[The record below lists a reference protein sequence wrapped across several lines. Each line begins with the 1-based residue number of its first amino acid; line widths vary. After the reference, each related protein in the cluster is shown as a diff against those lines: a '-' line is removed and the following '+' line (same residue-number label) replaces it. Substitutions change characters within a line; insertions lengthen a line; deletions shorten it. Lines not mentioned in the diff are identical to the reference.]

1 MAVIIREYIDFGS
14 GLAEVKTFLPKGILS
29 KSEREQAQRLD
40 SILKTIVEDI
50 NQEYNALDRKI
61 KNNEIDKWRWLG
73 GRIDEI
79 LSIPF
84 ISEKDKEYH
93 HIWPAIG
100 QYLRHELSR
109 GLKDRKRS
117 GTKNDHYRKCWAL
130 ATLPGT
136 EWITSWIGWDA
147 LTDRG
152 EQLAYSGKLLP
163 LLEKRFAGFGGKL
176 TPDDFKEIAK
186 LLVAYVP
193 TKARTPKDIEYVPE
207 DKLVEIADAV
217 YDGFLSS
224 RGGDMG
230 GKQLS
235 GSA

>member
-14 GLAEVKTFLPKGILS
+14 GPQEVNTFLPKDILS
-29 KSEREQAQRLD
+29 KSEREQAERLD
-40 SILKTIVEDI
+40 SILKNVVEEI
-50 NQEYNALDRKI
+50 NKEYDTLDKEI
-61 KNNEIDKWRWLG
+61 KNNEIAKWRWLG
-73 GRIDEI
+73 GRINDI

-84 ISEKDKEYH
+84 ISEKDKENH

-136 EWITSWIGWDA
+136 GWVTSWIGWDA
-147 LTDRG
+147 FTDRG

-163 LLEKRFAGFGGKL
+163 LLEKRFENLGDKL

-186 LLVAYVP
+186 LLVEYIP
-193 TKARTPKDIEYVPE
+193 TKARTPKDIEFLPE
-207 DKLVEIADAV
+207 HKLVEIADTV
-217 YDGFLSS
+217 YETFV
-224 RGGDMG
+224 
-230 GKQLS
+230 KNKNK
-235 GSA
+235 